1 VTQGDPRLAE
11 FQLGIEVEVFLNSGI
26 GKYLAGRAEEER
38 EAALGLLAT
47 ADPEDDKQIRKL
59 QNQCWRA
66 STVMGWLV
74 EAIEVAAHAE
84 AELTADE

>member
-1 VTQGDPRLAE
+1 MSLGDPRLAE
-11 FQLGIEVEVFLNSGI
+11 VQLGIEVEAFVHSDV

-38 EAALGLLAT
+38 ETAMGLLAT
-47 ADPEDDKQIRKL
+47 ADPEDAKQIREL

-84 AELTADE
+84 AELTAE